1 MITSKSLSKSWK
13 YEKGKTDYIMI
24 KGAEKEFGELYKI
37 QIRKD
42 KNGND
47 WHLDNIT
54 LHRDGEIKP
63 ISFNFDQW
71 IKKVCR
77 KFSHYK
83 RFESISKTIFI
94 GSNL

>member
-1 MITSKSLSKSWK
+1 
-13 YEKGKTDYIMI
+13 MI

-63 ISFNFDQW
+63 ISFGFDQW
-71 IKKVCR
+71 IKKEALNIIPRINVA
-77 KFSHYK
+77 
-83 RFESISKTIFI
+83 I
-94 GSNL
+94 GNIN